1 MSRVLIH
8 NAQIVN
14 EGTITQG
21 SLVIENDRIAE
32 ILTHGKPLAAPC
44 DEMVDASGCYLL
56 PGIIDDHVHFREP
69 GLTQKADIF
78 TESMAAAAGGVT
90 SIMDMPNTKP
100 QTTTLE
106 ALEEKQ
112 QLLSEKCVVNHSCY
126 FGATDTNYKL
136 FHNLNPRHVCGI
148 KLFMGAST
156 GNMLVDQDS
165 ALIRI
170 FTSAPM
176 LIAAHCENQD
186 IIQSNTELIRRQAA
200 NGRVPMFNH
209 SIIRSVEAC
218 FTSSQKAVELAQMTH
233 ARLHLL
239 HLSTGSEVNLMR
251 RLIKESDERLI
262 TAEACVGHLWFHSA
276 DCRKLDTLIKVNP
289 AIKTSIHRDALRKA
303 IKAGYIDVI
312 ATDHAPHLLSDKE
325 GDAITAAS
333 GMPTIQFSLRMM
345 LELVDKKW
353 FSLETLV
360 EKMCHAPARIF
371 QIAERGYIREGY
383 KADLVLV
390 KPSQEHQVE
399 KSEILSK
406 CGWSPLEG
414 AKLHWGVEKTWVNGR
429 LAFDGQQVDTTCRG
443 EALEFDR

>member
-1 MSRVLIH
+1 
-8 NAQIVN
+8 
-14 EGTITQG
+14 
-21 SLVIENDRIAE
+21 
-32 ILTHGKPLAAPC
+32 
-44 DEMVDASGCYLL
+44 
-56 PGIIDDHVHFREP
+56 
-69 GLTQKADIF
+69 
-78 TESMAAAAGGVT
+78 
-90 SIMDMPNTKP
+90 
-100 QTTTLE
+100 
-106 ALEEKQ
+106 
-112 QLLSEKCVVNHSCY
+112 
-126 FGATDTNYKL
+126 
-136 FHNLNPRHVCGI
+136 
-148 KLFMGAST
+148 MGAST

-303 IKAGYIDVI
+303 IKAGYI
-312 ATDHAPHLLSDKE
+312 LSL
-325 GDAITAAS
+325 IH
-333 GMPTIQFSLRMM
+333 I
-345 LELVDKKW
+345 
-353 FSLETLV
+353 
-360 EKMCHAPARIF
+360 
-371 QIAERGYIREGY
+371 
-383 KADLVLV
+383 
-390 KPSQEHQVE
+390 
-399 KSEILSK
+399 
-406 CGWSPLEG
+406 
-414 AKLHWGVEKTWVNGR
+414 
-429 LAFDGQQVDTTCRG
+429 
-443 EALEFDR
+443 